1 MKRRILPFILAT
13 VLVLLSAPFAASAAT
28 AEEPTVYANL
38 SFDNLEA
45 NTTYVPDNKSVA
57 TISWGTVTV
66 VPRSGSDNCIKC
78 ENSSATDQKTEFTIM
93 PDYGEALLGSKHT
106 TEELVI
112 SWDMLVSGYADK
124 DFVILSARTY
134 DESASGWKWGSDIT
148 IGVPDE
154 SGYGTVISTTSDD
167 QTSGFGTVSEEHG
180 KVKYGEWT
188 SFAIVWK
195 PDSAEVQDK
204 VDLYIN
210 GQLAVK
216 DHILLG
222 YKIRQLCIG
231 NFSKNS
237 TSGQYWMKDNLRI
250 YSGNKICSDAE
261 LGLVTSEIK
270 GVQTSNASANAF
282 NLRVISTVD
291 STACA
296 KAGFD
301 IQAKYTDGT
310 EKTVSGTKEITEVY
324 TSITANDDAGIA
336 TYTAGDLGGNY
347 LAALTINGI
356 PTNVGKVEITV
367 SAWTQAEDGVKYVTS
382 VVLITYDTNANT
394 PITVTVVPNSI
405 PVNPAAQ

>member
-13 VLVLLSAPFAASAAT
+13 VLVLFSVPFATT
-28 AEEPTVYANL
+28 ANTTTPTVYLNL
-38 SFDNLEA
+38 TFDGDEIDAEDTEYAEKALRLSNATPKICSRNGSNLA
-45 NTTYVPDNKSVA
+45 LQMNQTSASQTKQVQATFYLTSAKTGKLDAYGSDLVLSYDMYISNDNGTAFTLFQGRSASVNSWGNKITLSVA
-57 TISWGTVTV
+57 DSNGQGTVLNNKVETETKITYGTWNTFAMILH
-66 VPRSGSDNCIKC
+66 PGTGDAT
-78 ENSSATDQKTEFTIM
+78 SATCDYYVNGNLAIQGFEVGSLDLGRFHIGEFLN
-93 PDYGEALLGSKHT
+93 GGSK
-106 TEELVI
+106 EG
-112 SWDMLVSGYADK
+112 SF
-124 DFVILSARTY
+124 FV
-134 DESASGWKWGSDIT
+134 D
-148 IGVPDE
+148 
-154 SGYGTVISTTSDD
+154 
-167 QTSGFGTVSEEHG
+167 
-180 KVKYGEWT
+180 
-188 SFAIVWK
+188 
-195 PDSAEVQDK
+195 
-204 VDLYIN
+204 N
-210 GQLAVK
+210 
-216 DHILLG
+216 
-222 YKIRQLCIG
+222 IRL
-231 NFSKNS
+231 
-237 TSGQYWMKDNLRI
+237 

-291 STACA
+291 STSCA

-324 TSITANDDAGIA
+324 TSITANEGAGIA

-347 LAALTINGI
+347 LAALTINGV